1 LRLWRKVFEFL
12 RFRIFGAM
20 TSHVEAMHVDD
31 PVTEPLDT
39 GDKKPDVKPEEETK
53 PDVVVVHE
61 HLVAAADT
69 SGLAP
74 GVAAR
79 VAEAQVMVQ
88 AEEII
93 KADPQRRAAMAGILC
108 DLVGDDCSAM
118 SSTLK
123 VRISFSTSSSLFYIC
138 AGYSCDMFLLPIGFG
153 GESCC
158 SGP

>member
-1 LRLWRKVFEFL
+1 
-12 RFRIFGAM
+12 M
-20 TSHVEAMHVDD
+20 TSQVESMHGDD
-31 PVTEPLDT
+31 PGDEPLDV
-39 GDKKPDVKPEEETK
+39 GDEKPEIKPEEEVK
-53 PDVVVVHE
+53 PDVMVVHE
-61 HLVAAADT
+61 DLVATADT

-93 KADPQRRAAMAGILC
+93 KADPQSRAAMAGILC

-123 VRISFSTSSSLFYIC
+123 VENLFFLFFWLLFFFFFFAKIAVLLLSLT
-138 AGYSCDMFLLPIGFG
+138 GFG